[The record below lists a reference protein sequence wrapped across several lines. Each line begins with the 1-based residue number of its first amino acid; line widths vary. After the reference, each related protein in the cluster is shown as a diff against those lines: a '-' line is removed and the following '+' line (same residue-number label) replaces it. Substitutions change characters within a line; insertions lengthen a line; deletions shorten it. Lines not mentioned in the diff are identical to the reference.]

1 MRVLL
6 GYYSIL
12 MRVLLGYYSILI
24 WISLGYYSEDISTSK
39 IFNTPDNIK
48 KVMRCRGL
56 YLRGR
61 IR

>member
-1 MRVLL
+1 
-6 GYYSIL
+6 